1 MPQSSLSLSLGH
13 GGRILPMETLGQ
25 VEVCVLESPGPG
37 SGTAWPVPSGWGVL
51 VGPGSGFQDLAIQNQ
66 AKPSPQ
72 AL

>member
-1 MPQSSLSLSLGH
+1 
-13 GGRILPMETLGQ
+13 METLGQ